1 MLLGSK
7 GQADLP
13 ERGDFH
19 TIEAVRGAL
28 AARMSRD
35 KYTGRPKMN
44 QESQPS
50 GEDPSLLDKVRRTL
64 IGGPKNIKDPSLFH
78 KLALIPILAWIGLG
92 ADGLSSAA
100 YGPEEA
106 FKALGKHTYLAIF
119 LALAT
124 ALTVFI
130 ISYAYSRIIEYFPSG
145 GGGYIVATQTLGEK
159 AGVVSGCALL
169 VDYMLTI
176 AVSIVACGDA
186 IFSFFPAPFQQYKL
200 PFEVLAILMLVVL
213 NLRGIR
219 ESVTFLAP
227 IFLVFV
233 ATHLFMIVY
242 GVFSHLPRIIPVVH
256 GIRGGFGQ
264 GVATLGMGGLAL
276 LFVRAFSM
284 GAGTFTGIEAVSNGL
299 QILRE
304 PRVHNGKKT
313 MLYLSTSLGFTA
325 GGILIC
331 YLLLGVAPIS
341 GKTLNA
347 VLASTLYQGWGFGP
361 LLALVTIFSEGALLL
376 VAAQAGFTDGPRVM
390 ANMALDYW
398 FPRRFASLSD
408 RFTIQNG
415 VLLMGGASVLLLL
428 YARGSLQT
436 LVVMY
441 SINVFLTFSLSELGM
456 SRFFIKNRKKEKEWK
471 KHLPVHLTGL
481 TVCLTILIIMA
492 FEKFLVGGWLT
503 LCITAVV
510 IFLCYLTRAHY
521 AKVRGGVREL
531 DELLTSL
538 TVKGPVNT
546 APVDPKS
553 MTAIQLVNSYNGFGV
568 HTFLSIIRSFP
579 GLYKNFVF
587 VSVSEMDVSAFKA
600 QDSVQSL
607 THCTTCDLAKYVELA
622 RKLGFTATSRFDIGT
637 DIVHTAVELCE
648 KASREFPHSTV
659 FAGQSVFRQPNLL
672 HRLLHNE
679 TAFAIQQE
687 LRWRGITTVI
697 LPIRINI

>member
-1 MLLGSK
+1 MSK
-7 GQADLP
+7 ETLSP
-13 ERGDFH
+13 E
-19 TIEAVRGAL
+19 E
-28 AARMSRD
+28 
-35 KYTGRPKMN
+35 N
-44 QESQPS
+44 
-50 GEDPSLLDKVRRTL
+50 PSLLHKVRRTL
-64 IGGPKNIKDPSLFH
+64 IGGPRNIKDPSLFH

-106 FKALGKHTYLAIF
+106 FKALGRHTYLAVF

-130 ISYAYSRIIEYFPSG
+130 ISYSYSRIIEYFPSG
-145 GGGYIVATQTLGEK
+145 GGGYMVATKTLGER
-159 AGVVSGCALL
+159 AGVISGCALL

-176 AVSIVACGDA
+176 TVSIVACGDA
-186 IFSFFPAPFQQYKL
+186 IFSFFPVSFQEYKL
-200 PFEVLAILMLVVL
+200 PFEILAIVMLVVL
-213 NLRGIR
+213 NLRGIK

-227 IFLVFV
+227 IFLIFV

-242 GVFSHLPRIIPVVH
+242 GIFSHIPQIVPVVH
-256 GIRGGFGQ
+256 GIRGDFGQ
-264 GVATLGMGGLAL
+264 GMATLGMGGLAL
-276 LFVRAFSM
+276 LFLKAFSM
-284 GAGTFTGIEAVSNGL
+284 GGGTFTGIEAVSNGL
-299 QILRE
+299 QMLRE

-313 MLYLSTSLGFTA
+313 MAYLSTSLAFTA
-325 GGILIC
+325 GGILLC
-331 YLLLGVAPIS
+331 YLLLNVAPVP

-347 VLASTLYQGWGFGP
+347 ILASTLYQNWGFGP

-376 VAAQAGFTDGPRVM
+376 VGAQAGFMDGPRVM
-390 ANMALDYW
+390 ANMAVDYW

-428 YARGSLQT
+428 YARGSIQT

-441 SINVFLTFSLSELGM
+441 SINVFLTFSLSNLGM
-456 SRFFIKNRKKEKEWK
+456 SRLFLKSRKRDKAWK
-471 KHLPVHLTGL
+471 KHLPVHLVAL
-481 TVCLTILIIMA
+481 AVCLTILIVTAM
-492 FEKFLVGGWLT
+492 EKFLVGGWLT

-510 IFLCYLTRAHY
+510 IVLCYLTRAHY
-521 AKVRGGVREL
+521 SKVRSGVREL

-538 TVKGPVNT
+538 PVKGPVNK

-553 MTAIQLVNSYNGFGV
+553 MTAIQLVNGYNGFGV
-568 HTFLSIIRSFP
+568 HTFLSIIRSFS
-579 GLYKNFVF
+579 GFYKNFVF
-587 VSVSEMDVSAFKA
+587 LSVSEVDVSAFKGSDA
-600 QDSVQSL
+600 VQSL
-607 THCTTCDLAKYVELA
+607 TSCTTCDLAKYVDLA
-622 RKLGFTATSRFDIGT
+622 RKLGFAATSRYDIGT
-637 DIVHTAVELCE
+637 DIVQTASNLCE
-648 KASREFPHSTV
+648 KTAREFPHSTV

>member
-1 MLLGSK
+1 
-7 GQADLP
+7 
-13 ERGDFH
+13 
-19 TIEAVRGAL
+19 
-28 AARMSRD
+28 
-35 KYTGRPKMN
+35 MN
-44 QESQPS
+44 QDSQTS
-50 GEDPSLLDKVRRTL
+50 GEEPSLLQRVRRTL
-64 IGGPKNIKDPSLFH
+64 IGAPRSIKDPSLFH

-92 ADGLSSAA
+92 ADGLSSAS

-106 FKALGKHTYLAIF
+106 FKALGRHTYLAIF

-145 GGGYIVATQTLGEK
+145 GGGYIVATHTLGEK

-176 AVSIVACGDA
+176 TVSIVSCGDA
-186 IFSFFPAPFQQYKL
+186 IFSFFPAGYQQYKIS
-200 PFEVLAILMLVVL
+200 FEILAIIMLVFL
-213 NLRGIR
+213 NLRGVK

-227 IFLVFV
+227 IFLTFV
-233 ATHLFMIVY
+233 VTHLFMIGY
-242 GVFSHLPRIIPVVH
+242 GIFSHLPQIAPVVH
-256 GIRGGFGQ
+256 GIRGDFRQ
-264 GVATLGMGGLAL
+264 GVATLGMGGLVL
-276 LFVRAFSM
+276 LFLKAFSM
-284 GAGTFTGIEAVSNGL
+284 GGGTYTGIEAVSNGL

-304 PRVHNGKKT
+304 PRVHNGKRT
-313 MLYLSTSLGFTA
+313 MVYLATSLAFTA
-325 GGILIC
+325 GGILVL
-331 YLLLGVAPIS
+331 YLLLNVSPVA

-347 VLASTLYQGWGFGP
+347 VLASTLYKGWGIGP
-361 LLALVTIFSEGALLL
+361 VLALVTIFSEGALLL
-376 VAAQAGFTDGPRVM
+376 VGAQTGFVDGPRVM
-390 ANMALDYW
+390 ANMAVDYW

-408 RFTIQNG
+408 RFAIQNG
-415 VLLMGGASVLLLL
+415 VLLMGGASILLLI
-428 YARGSLQT
+428 YARGRITT

-456 SRFFIKNRKKEKEWK
+456 SRFFIKNRRKEKEWK

-481 TVCLTILIIMA
+481 TLCLTILIITSL
-492 FEKFLVGGWLT
+492 EKFRVGGWLT

-510 IFLCYLTRAHY
+510 IVLCYLTRAHY
-521 AKVRGGVREL
+521 SKVRGGVREL

-538 TVKGPVNT
+538 PLKGPVNT
-546 APVDPKS
+546 APTDPKN

-579 GLYKNFVF
+579 GLYKNFIF
-587 VSVSEMDVSAFKA
+587 LSVAEVDVGSFKGSDA
-600 QDSVQSL
+600 VENL
-607 THCTTCDLAKYVELA
+607 TKCTSCDLEKYVELA
-622 RKLGFTATSRFDIGT
+622 RKLGFPAASRFDLGT
-637 DIVHTAVELCE
+637 DIVQTASNLCE
-648 KASREFPHSTV
+648 ATAKEFPRSTV

-672 HRLLHNE
+672 HKLLHNE

>member
-1 MLLGSK
+1 MV
-7 GQADLP
+7 
-13 ERGDFH
+13 E
-19 TIEAVRGAL
+19 E
-28 AARMSRD
+28 
-35 KYTGRPKMN
+35 
-44 QESQPS
+44 QPAP
-50 GEDPSLLDKVRRTL
+50 GEELSIFQKVRRTL

-106 FKALGKHTYLAIF
+106 FKALGRHTYLAIF

-145 GGGYIVATQTLGEK
+145 GGGYIVATHTLGEK

-176 AVSIVACGDA
+176 TVSIVACGDA
-186 IFSFFPAPFQQYKL
+186 IFSFFPAQYQEYKI
-200 PFEVLAILMLVVL
+200 PFEILAIVLLVVL
-213 NLRGIR
+213 NLRGVK

-227 IFLVFV
+227 IFLTFV
-233 ATHLFMIVY
+233 ATHLFMIGY
-242 GVFSHLPRIIPVVH
+242 GVFSHLPQIAPVVH
-256 GIRGGFGQ
+256 GIRGDFKQ

-276 LFVRAFSM
+276 LFLRAFSM
-284 GAGTFTGIEAVSNGL
+284 GGGTYTGIEAVSNGL
-299 QILRE
+299 QVLRE
-304 PRVHNGKKT
+304 PRVHNGKRT
-313 MLYLSTSLGFTA
+313 MLYLSTSLAFTA
-325 GGILIC
+325 GGILVC
-331 YLLLGVAPIS
+331 YLLLNVTPVA

-347 VLASTLYQGWGFGP
+347 VLASTLYQGWGLGP

-376 VAAQAGFTDGPRVM
+376 VGAQAGFMDGPRVM
-390 ANMALDYW
+390 ANMAVDYW
-398 FPRRFASLSD
+398 FPHRFASLSD

-415 VLLMGGASVLLLL
+415 VLLMGGASVMLLL
-428 YARGSLQT
+428 YARGSIQT

-456 SRFFIKNRKKEKEWK
+456 SRFFIKNRRKEKEWK

-481 TVCLTILIIMA
+481 TLCLTILIITSL
-492 FEKFLVGGWLT
+492 EKFRVGGWLT

-510 IFLCYLTRAHY
+510 IVLCYLTRAHY
-521 AKVRGGVREL
+521 SKVRGGVREL
-531 DELLTSL
+531 DDLLL
-538 TVKGPVNT
+538 NLPVKGPVNKD
-546 APVDPKS
+546 PVDPRNQ
-553 MTAIQLVNSYNGFGV
+553 TAIQLVNSYNGFGV
-568 HTFLSIIRSFP
+568 HTLLSIVRGFP
-579 GLYKNFVF
+579 GLYKNFIF
-587 VSVSEMDVSAFKA
+587 LSVSEVDISAFKGSDA
-600 QDSVQSL
+600 VQSL
-607 THCTTCDLAKYVELA
+607 TTCTSCDLEKYVELA
-622 RKLGFTATSRFDIGT
+622 RKLGFAAASRFDIGT
-637 DIVHTAVELCE
+637 DIVHTAVNLCE
-648 KASREFPHSTV
+648 KTSKEFPRSTV

-687 LRWRGITTVI
+687 LRWRGITVVI